1 MRTCGC
7 SSMRRL
13 RFRCSLCC
21 CGAGFCSAC
30 CSPCC
35 CGAGFRSACRS
46 PCCCCT
52 GFCSACCSLCCCCTG
67 FRGTAFH
74 RGSFRRCR
82 STGLCRRFRRN
93 CGFGC
98 CRNKICSRCC
108 FRRFFRITIQKDIQK
123 SHILALGDVESFQ
136 TSSGRDALFFWNSQ
150 NHTAVQRA
158 FLCTNLHTARR
169 YVSIFFRIVSCRNR
183 IDPQAVSC
191 QICDTVHRH
200 RQRQVVETILS
211 VCIGIGNLFCFRQQF
226 PLSVA
231 AIILPEYDLH
241 IGDTGFAVAD
251 LMISVCIVPDN
262 TGDRYM
268 RILLHN
274 AAVISG
280 DICRLYNVIVHAA
293 NLTAIRCI
301 SAECFRQD

>member
-1 MRTCGC
+1 M
-7 SSMRRL
+7 
-13 RFRCSLCC
+13 
-21 CGAGFCSAC
+21 
-30 CSPCC
+30 
-35 CGAGFRSACRS
+35 
-46 PCCCCT
+46 
-52 GFCSACCSLCCCCTG
+52 
-67 FRGTAFH
+67 
-74 RGSFRRCR
+74 
-82 STGLCRRFRRN
+82 
-93 CGFGC
+93 
-98 CRNKICSRCC
+98 
-108 FRRFFRITIQKDIQK
+108 
-123 SHILALGDVESFQ
+123 
-136 TSSGRDALFFWNSQ
+136 
-150 NHTAVQRA
+150 
-158 FLCTNLHTARR
+158 
-169 YVSIFFRIVSCRNR
+169 
-183 IDPQAVSC
+183 
-191 QICDTVHRH
+191 
-200 RQRQVVETILS
+200 ILS

-301 SAECFRQD
+301 SAECFRQDQECIRLLQIQCAGDQIAVLVAVSSRMIFRCSISFRHFTKLHLIPH